1 VNGGVCE
8 AVVAVSRGPSP
19 PLDDHSEREVGGMGC
34 VAEAV
39 RALEDSLQHRDFL
52 RAVQLLHAV
61 RKHWKNEEVFGSSEG
76 DDIDCLFFI
85 YARFLT
91 NEQEGNVM

>member
-1 VNGGVCE
+1 MCRVLTEVNGGVCE

-61 RKHWKNEEVFGSSEG
+61 R
-76 DDIDCLFFI
+76 
-85 YARFLT
+85 
-91 NEQEGNVM
+91 